1 MSKQT
6 VYHEHYSK
14 ILWSH
19 SRHGFCWRHGKKTG
33 TTLAGGN
40 TQVDPTGKM
49 AGSREGIVHLT
60 WLFEI
65 CARGCLCRRKKRRHL
80 SRPEFD
86 QVCQVPPWA
95 GVVSSGWSCID
106 YHGHPWPSC
115 QAASLFGFDKNV
127 QKLAPF
133 WRWCSPTVLVQKA
146 SRAPRGSVPPLDHT
160 RNDTRRHSGC
170 CVLKPGWNPAWT
182 YIVEQIHFRNVY
194 QAIWSWHLVTQ
205 LFCCCPLFGLKCY
218 GLHSCRG
225 LWGASGSSQIRT

>member
-1 MSKQT
+1 MVFAGGMAKRQAQRWQVAIRRWTQQAKRPGAGRESF
-6 VYHEHYSK
+6 
-14 ILWSH
+14 IW
-19 SRHGFCWRHGKKTG
+19 HGFLKYVRGDVCAGERKEG
-33 TTLAGGN
+33 TS
-40 TQVDPTGKM
+40 QD
-49 AGSREGIVHLT
+49 
-60 WLFEI
+60 
-65 CARGCLCRRKKRRHL
+65 L
-80 SRPEFD
+80 SSTRF
-86 QVCQVPPWA
+86 V
-95 GVVSSGWSCID
+95 SGWSCID
-106 YHGHPWPSC
+106 YHGHSWPSC

-160 RNDTRRHSGC
+160 RNDTHRHSGC